1 MFLLRIRAHIDELR
15 MEGLRMKWVIE
26 AVVRFVSK
34 TYGQQLYW
42 GGHGLGDVYRSESEP
57 QFPSKERMVAENPT

>member
-15 MEGLRMKWVIE
+15 MEGLRMKWVLE

-34 TYGQQLYW
+34 TYGQQLHW
-42 GGHGLGDVYRSESEP
+42 AGHGLGDAYRSESEP

>member
-15 MEGLRMKWVIE
+15 MEGLRMKWVLE

-34 TYGQQLYW
+34 TYGQQLHRA
-42 GGHGLGDVYRSESEP
+42 GHDLGDTYWS
-57 QFPSKERMVAENPT
+57 